1 VNKALANE
9 DFSKN
14 LIIHDNPKN
23 LSKIEFKN
31 INLQNIDL
39 AKNKGKIMILN
50 FWATWCAPCKKEMPS
65 LDKLSLYFKD
75 KILIFPINLEKPN
88 KKKTT
93 KFFKDLEIL
102 NLNIFYD
109 PEFKLAKKFKMRG
122 LPTTILIDKNGMEFG
137 RIIGEF
143 NFEDEN
149 FKNLIQRKI

>member
-1 VNKALANE
+1 
-9 DFSKN
+9 
-14 LIIHDNPKN
+14 
-23 LSKIEFKN
+23 
-31 INLQNIDL
+31 
-39 AKNKGKIMILN
+39 MILN

-65 LDKLSLYFKD
+65 LDKLSLYFND

-122 LPTTILIDKNGMEFG
+122 LPTTILIDKNGREFG